1 MTVARMRLVG
11 ENHTM
16 FSLKSISPD
25 AIPGALERVERYR
38 LLNEPELAESI
49 CEDVLAIEPDNQAA
63 LVMLLLSLTDQFR
76 NDRTDCVARAQE
88 LLKRLHSEYE
98 RLYYAGIIRE
108 RRGLA
113 RLNRGGPGSD
123 RSASVWIQEAMAYYE
138 RAEAI
143 RPPGNDDAIL
153 RWNTCARVH
162 QRHHLEHHEEE
173 EFHPVLDDF

>member
-1 MTVARMRLVG
+1 MLT
-11 ENHTM
+11 
-16 FSLKSISPD
+16 LKSISPD

-49 CEDVLAIEPDNQAA
+49 CEDVLAIQPDNQSA

-76 NDRTDCVARAQE
+76 SDRTDRVSRAQE
-88 LLKRLHSEYE
+88 LLQRLQSEYE

-113 RLNRGGPGSD
+113 LLDRGGPGCD
-123 RSASVWIQEAMAYYE
+123 RSAFEWIHEAMTYYD

-143 RPPGNDDAIL
+143 RPHGNDDAIL
-153 RWNTCARVH
+153 RWNTCVRVCT
-162 QRHHLEHHEEE
+162 RHHLEHEAE
-173 EFHPVLDDF
+173 EFQPVLEDF

>member
-1 MTVARMRLVG
+1 MVL
-11 ENHTM
+11 
-16 FSLKSISPD
+16 LKSISRD
-25 AIPGALERVERYR
+25 AIPAALERVERYR

-76 NDRTDCVARAQE
+76 NDRPDSVSRAQE
-88 LLKRLHSEYE
+88 VLERLTSEYD

-113 RLNRGGPGSD
+113 RLSRGGPGSD
-123 RSASVWIQEAMAYYE
+123 RPASALIRAAMELYE

-153 RWNTCARVH
+153 RWNTCARLCT
-162 QRHHLEHHEEE
+162 RHHLEHVEEE
-173 EFHPVLDDF
+173 EFHPALEDC

>member
-1 MTVARMRLVG
+1 
-11 ENHTM
+11 M
-16 FSLKSISPD
+16 FELKSISPD

-49 CEDVLAIEPDNQAA
+49 CEDVLAIDPDNQIA

-76 NDRTDCVARAQE
+76 NDRADSVTRALK
-88 LLKRLHSEYE
+88 LLERLQSEYE

-113 RLNRGGPGSD
+113 RLSRGGPGSD
-123 RSASVWIQEAMAYYE
+123 RSASVWMREAMTFYE

-153 RWNTCARVH
+153 RWNTCARVCM
-162 QRHHLEHHEEE
+162 RHHLEHEEE
-173 EFHPVLDDF
+173 EFHPALEDF

>member
-1 MTVARMRLVG
+1 
-11 ENHTM
+11 M
-16 FSLKSISPD
+16 FPLKSISPE

-49 CEDVLAIEPDNQAA
+49 CEDVLAIEPDNQTA
-63 LVMLLLSLTDQFR
+63 LVMLLLSLTDQFH
-76 NDRTDCVARAQE
+76 NDSADRMARTLE
-88 LLKRLHSEYE
+88 LLERLHGEYE

-113 RLNRGGPGSD
+113 RLSRGGPGSD
-123 RSASVWIQEAMAYYE
+123 RTVSEWIQEAMAYYE

-143 RPPGNDDAIL
+143 RPTGNDDAIL
-153 RWNTCARVH
+153 RWNTCARVCL
-162 QRHHLEHHEEE
+162 RHHLEFEKE

>member
-1 MTVARMRLVG
+1 MIQ
-11 ENHTM
+11 
-16 FSLKSISPD
+16 LKSISLD

-49 CEDVLAIEPDNQAA
+49 CEDVLAIEPDNQSA
-63 LVMLLLSLTDQFR
+63 LVMLLLSLTDQFHNER
-76 NDRTDCVARAQE
+76 ADCRARAQE
-88 LLKRLHSEYE
+88 LLERLHGEYE

-113 RLNRGGPGSD
+113 LLGRGGPGSD

-153 RWNTCARVH
+153 RWNTCARVRL
-162 QRHHLEHHEEE
+162 RHHLEHEKEEY
-173 EFHPVLDDF
+173 HPALDDF